1 MANCEQV
8 IPSGSCTNRLFPSS
22 RHLCHAYNVLTGYR
36 CACLDMKLVILSP
49 RELKVTSFLVVYT
62 GERLGERV
70 LVEHILPSVRSILSV
85 GLELSSRPSAMI
97 DAMSV
102 LDRII
107 VLLPPSVLLPELLQ
121 VCTPYHF
128 DLYSM
133 FSCTLQLKS
142 CL

>member
-1 MANCEQV
+1 M
-8 IPSGSCTNRLFPSS
+8 
-22 RHLCHAYNVLTGYR
+22 
-36 CACLDMKLVILSP
+36 
-49 RELKVTSFLVVYT
+49 
-62 GERLGERV
+62 
-70 LVEHILPSVRSILSV
+70 EHILPSVRSILSG
-85 GLELSSRPSAMI
+85 GLALSSRPSAVI

-121 VCTPYHF
+121 VCSPYHF

-133 FSCTLQLKS
+133 FSCTLQLNL

>member
-8 IPSGSCTNRLFPSS
+8 IPSGSCTNRLVSSS
-22 RHLCHAYNVLTGYR
+22 RHLCHAYNVLTCYR
-36 CACLDMKLVILSP
+36 CPCLDMKLVIFSP
-49 RELKVTSFLVVYT
+49 RERKVTSSLVVYT

-85 GLELSSRPSAMI
+85 GLESPSRPSAMI

-102 LDRII
+102 LDRMI
-107 VLLPPSVLLPELLQ
+107 VLLPPSVLLPELVQ
-121 VCTPYHF
+121 VCTLYHF